1 MANGCILLKDKQLHI
16 AYAVISLISCA
27 CNISSMTVYYLE
39 QGFIDT
45 RRAFHLEQQL
55 TVCIFILSPEVTV

>member
-16 AYAVISLISCA
+16 ADAIVSLISCA
-27 CNISSMTVYYLE
+27 CIISSANVYYLE
-39 QGFIDT
+39 HDFIDT
-45 RRAFHLEQQL
+45 RRAFHLELQL